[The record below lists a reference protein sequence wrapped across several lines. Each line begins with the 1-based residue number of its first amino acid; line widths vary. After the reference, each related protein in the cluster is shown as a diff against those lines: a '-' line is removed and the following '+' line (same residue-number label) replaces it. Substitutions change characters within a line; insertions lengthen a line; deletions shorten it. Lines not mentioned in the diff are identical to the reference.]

1 MNLRERL
8 ISAFRAS
15 GLTQSELARR
25 AGVTRSVVS
34 EYLRAKIEVNTAT
47 YDRLLAACQN
57 RITDDT
63 VFTGR

>member
-25 AGVTRSVVS
+25 AGVTSSVVS

-47 YDRLLAACQN
+47 YDRLLAACKN